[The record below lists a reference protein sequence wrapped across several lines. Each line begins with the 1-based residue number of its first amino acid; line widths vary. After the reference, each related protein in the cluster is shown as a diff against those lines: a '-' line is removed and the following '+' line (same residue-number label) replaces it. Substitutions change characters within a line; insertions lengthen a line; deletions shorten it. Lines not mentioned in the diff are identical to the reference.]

1 VRLVLETIGHL
12 GYEQGKLKLV
22 LNRSNAFTGINVKS
36 AEGALR
42 RPIELQIVNEY
53 RGAISALNS
62 GAPFMVAKADSVLGR
77 SVLDFAKAVD
87 KSGGQAVAQLTPV
100 AGR

>member
-1 VRLVLETIGHL
+1 M
-12 GYEQGKLKLV
+12 
-22 LNRSNAFTGINVKS
+22 KS

-53 RGAISALNS
+53 RGAISALNT
-62 GAPFMVAKADSVLGR
+62 GAPFMVSKADSVLGR
-77 SVLDFAKAVD
+77 SVLDFARAVD
-87 KSGGQAVAQLTPV
+87 KSSGQAVAQLSPV